1 MLIKIDEN
9 KIKPEEVFNANGLRV
24 LRYSKPM
31 FIQITEKGTIN
42 TVTATRVIKQDGTK
56 HSYKTPYL
64 YRMIFE
70 NSLVEKIDKLCKMKH
85 AIPEWDNYIR
95 NNSYYDPIPCWRER
109 DLMKILMQSIYEL
122 TGYLGDYITSYRYDV
137 RFEYNINKDISQSY
151 LSVVFYDTNAF
162 TEIVGMSSK
171 EKALEDMKNDRAM
184 FNSLFTNNI
193 IELCKANGFS
203 YSPYSGDV
211 YFYPNEYE
219 ELKEIIRDYVNKKI
233 LDKLKAMGIKIKD
246 RELDIF
252 NSSVCIAT
260 IEQSVKGI
268 VK

>member
-31 FIQITEKGTIN
+31 FIQITETGTVDA
-42 TVTATRVIKQDGTK
+42 VTATRVVKNSSTK
-56 HSYKTPYL
+56 HLYKTPYL

-70 NSLVEKIDKLCKMKH
+70 NSLVEKIDKLCKTKH

-109 DLMKILMQSIYEL
+109 DLMKILMQAIYEL
-122 TGYLGDYITSYRYDV
+122 TGYLGDYITGYRYDT
-137 RFEYNINKDISQSY
+137 RFEFNINKDISQSY
-151 LSVVFYDTNAF
+151 LSVVFYDTYAF
-162 TEIVGMSSK
+162 TEIVGMSAK
-171 EKALEDMKNDRAM
+171 EKAIEDMKNDRTM
-184 FNSLFTNNI
+184 FDSLFTNNI
-193 IELCKANGFS
+193 RELCKANGFS
-203 YSPYSGDV
+203 YNPYSGDV
-211 YFYPNEYE
+211 WFYPNECE
-219 ELKEIIRDYVNKKI
+219 ELKEIIRNYVNEKI
-233 LDKLKAMGIKIKD
+233 LDKLKDMGIKIKD
-246 RELDIF
+246 REL
-252 NSSVCIAT
+252 SVFTNNACVAT